1 MNRFQCMKCNKSY
14 GTKTCL
20 NKHIYKV
27 HRYNHFKCHICG
39 KVLKTNYNLKMHHK
53 THLLPSQ
60 LKSVENMSRAQLL
73 RRMKKN
79 AADISKKIKSEDNTG
94 RPILWRELLKQNSS
108 IINNKET
115 LMEEEIIQILKDTN
129 ISDRK
134 MISILKRI
142 KEKWGKGIVTPNMT
156 QLLIKRKTLMKRFF
170 SYRYLT

>member
-1 MNRFQCMKCNKSY
+1 MKEVHGMNGFQCMKCNKSY

-53 THLLPSQ
+53 THLLPSH

-79 AADISKKIKSEDNTG
+79 AADITKIIKSEDNTG

-115 LMEEEIIQILKDTN
+115 LMEEVIIQILKDTN
-129 ISDRK
+129 ISYRK
-134 MISILKRI
+134 MISILKSI
-142 KEKWGKGIVTPNMT
+142 K
-156 QLLIKRKTLMKRFF
+156 
-170 SYRYLT
+170 